1 MFAESQFVFDLE
13 LPLDF
18 KPRVGDGEVQDFY
31 LLPIDKVSVLNSIPV
46 KSFSEGWHYRTKTRW
61 KYERSVVW
69 WPCLGFRWR
78 NCWPLMTSNP
88 TLPWWSWTS
97 SSDTHLLSQTQV
109 CAKRPLLNSMIQS
122 GDCFT
127 FVDWMLFI
135 SEPCYQEFV
144 AGLHQTLEWG
154 WGLSPLSQ
162 GQNTTKR
169 VLFSCL
175 HLSVFLSDKC

>member
-1 MFAESQFVFDLE
+1 M
-13 LPLDF
+13 
-18 KPRVGDGEVQDFY
+18 
-31 LLPIDKVSVLNSIPV
+31 
-46 KSFSEGWHYRTKTRW
+46 
-61 KYERSVVW
+61 W

-109 CAKRPLLNSMIQS
+109 CAKCPLLNSMLQS
-122 GDCFT
+122 GDYFT
-127 FVDWMLFI
+127 FVDWMLFT

-154 WGLSPLSQ
+154 RGLSPLSG
-162 GQNTTKR
+162 GQDTTNR

-175 HLSVFLSDKC
+175 HLSVFLSDKFSLALIALREHSPGTDWTECGNWRLEQSIMAGEVSAGSGTDL